1 MNTFLLRS
9 EADKKKNKEK
19 KPQTKLPLFKVF
31 SMPCVKMKEQQ
42 VQGPQERVKL
52 TSFAI
57 NRITEKTQK

>member
-1 MNTFLLRS
+1 
-9 EADKKKNKEK
+9 
-19 KPQTKLPLFKVF
+19 
-31 SMPCVKMKEQQ
+31 MPCVKMKKQQ

>member
-9 EADKKKNKEK
+9 EADKKK
-19 KPQTKLPLFKVF
+19 KPKTRLPLFKVF
-31 SMPCVKMKEQQ
+31 SMQCVKMKKQQ
-42 VQGPQERVKL
+42 VQGPQERVRL